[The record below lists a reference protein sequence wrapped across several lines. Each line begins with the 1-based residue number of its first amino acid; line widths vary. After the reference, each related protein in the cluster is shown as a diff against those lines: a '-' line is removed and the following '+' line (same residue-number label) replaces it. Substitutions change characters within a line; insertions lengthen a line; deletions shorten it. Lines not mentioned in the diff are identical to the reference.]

1 MKFQQWPKRDSDKNY
16 FKVPNEVFHIGLS
29 YPEISIYCYLL
40 SIEDR
45 ETYQCYPSY
54 KTIGKALGMSEN
66 TVSKYVRSLEEK
78 GLIRTEPTMVRSKDG
93 RPLNGNLLYTIR
105 PIQAAIELFYERQ
118 FQQLE
123 EDAARQRAAE
133 RLAESARESPQNA
146 LCAPFGEE
154 ASPSADP
161 GLEARFGPLSEV
173 LPGTRSTSAR
183 SAGSCGGFCGD
194 WKWGQNPGRDIISAV
209 TIPESLLSQGKNRGH
224 PRKGE
229 HYEQK
234 RKIPPLP
241 LTGEKGHPGAP
252 VSGGWEPEHHRL
264 H

>member
-1 MKFQQWPKRDSDKNY
+1 MKFQQWPKRDPDKNY

-123 EDAARQRAAE
+123 EDAARQRAAA

-146 LCAPFGEE
+146 LCAHFGAE
-154 ASPSADP
+154 ASPSTNL
-161 GLEARFGPLSEV
+161 GLEAQFGPLSEV
-173 LPGTRSTSAR
+173 PPRTKEK
-183 SAGSCGGFCGD
+183 AG
-194 WKWGQNPGRDIISAV
+194 
-209 TIPESLLSQGKNRGH
+209 
-224 PRKGE
+224 
-229 HYEQK
+229 
-234 RKIPPLP
+234 
-241 LTGEKGHPGAP
+241 
-252 VSGGWEPEHHRL
+252 
-264 H
+264 

>member
-1 MKFQQWPKRDSDKNY
+1 MKRTLPWQTPARNYYPLPKVLCRL
-16 FKVPNEVFHIGLS
+16 GLS
-29 YPEISIYCYLL
+29 PGVIAVYSFLMYCEN
-40 SIEDR
+40 SA
-45 ETYQCYPSY
+45 TYQCYPSY

-123 EDAARQRAAE
+123 EDAARQRAVE

-173 LPGTRSTSAR
+173 LPETKEK
-183 SAGSCGGFCGD
+183 AG
-194 WKWGQNPGRDIISAV
+194 
-209 TIPESLLSQGKNRGH
+209 
-224 PRKGE
+224 
-229 HYEQK
+229 
-234 RKIPPLP
+234 
-241 LTGEKGHPGAP
+241 
-252 VSGGWEPEHHRL
+252 
-264 H
+264 

>member
-1 MKFQQWPKRDSDKNY
+1 MKFQQWPKRDPDKNY

-105 PIQAAIELFYERQ
+105 PIQAAVELFYERQ

-133 RLAESARESPQNA
+133 RLAELARESPQNA
-146 LCAPFGEE
+146 CVRLSERKRVPVPPR
-154 ASPSADP
+154 SLRPN
-161 GLEARFGPLSEV
+161 LARFGGASGDERKSRINDGV
-173 LPGTRSTSAR
+173 ASAPCR
-183 SAGSCGGFCGD
+183 KHFCPQCGQLQGLLRGLEMGSKS
-194 WKWGQNPGRDIISAV
+194 WR
-209 TIPESLLSQGKNRGH
+209 
-224 PRKGE
+224 
-229 HYEQK
+229 
-234 RKIPPLP
+234 
-241 LTGEKGHPGAP
+241 
-252 VSGGWEPEHHRL
+252 
-264 H
+264 

>member
-1 MKFQQWPKRDSDKNY
+1 MKFHQWPKRDPDKNY

-105 PIQAAIELFYERQ
+105 PIPGVLEAFYERQ
-118 FQQLE
+118 FHAADLALE
-123 EDAARQRAAE
+123 RQRAEQRMA
-133 RLAESARESPQNA
+133 A
-146 LCAPFGEE
+146 L
-154 ASPSADP
+154 
-161 GLEARFGPLSEV
+161 
-173 LPGTRSTSAR
+173 
-183 SAGSCGGFCGD
+183 
-194 WKWGQNPGRDIISAV
+194 
-209 TIPESLLSQGKNRGH
+209 
-224 PRKGE
+224 
-229 HYEQK
+229 K
-234 RKIPPLP
+234 RK
-241 LTGEKGHPGAP
+241 ECA
-252 VSGGWEPEHHRL
+252 SGC
-264 H
+264 

>member
-1 MKFQQWPKRDSDKNY
+1 MKFQPWPKRDPDKNY

-118 FQQLE
+118 LTELE
-123 EDAARQRAAE
+123 LATERQRVVKLLRE
-133 RLAESARESPQNA
+133 RESPA
-146 LCAPFGEE
+146 
-154 ASPSADP
+154 
-161 GLEARFGPLSEV
+161 
-173 LPGTRSTSAR
+173 
-183 SAGSCGGFCGD
+183 
-194 WKWGQNPGRDIISAV
+194 
-209 TIPESLLSQGKNRGH
+209 
-224 PRKGE
+224 
-229 HYEQK
+229 
-234 RKIPPLP
+234 
-241 LTGEKGHPGAP
+241 
-252 VSGGWEPEHHRL
+252 
-264 H
+264 

>member
-1 MKFQQWPKRDSDKNY
+1 MKFQQWPKRDPDKNY

-93 RPLNGNLLYTIR
+93 RHLNGNLLYTIC

-123 EDAARQRAAE
+123 EDATRQRAAE
-133 RLAESARESPQNA
+133 RLAESARESP
-146 LCAPFGEE
+146 
-154 ASPSADP
+154 
-161 GLEARFGPLSEV
+161 
-173 LPGTRSTSAR
+173 
-183 SAGSCGGFCGD
+183 
-194 WKWGQNPGRDIISAV
+194 
-209 TIPESLLSQGKNRGH
+209 
-224 PRKGE
+224 
-229 HYEQK
+229 
-234 RKIPPLP
+234 
-241 LTGEKGHPGAP
+241 
-252 VSGGWEPEHHRL
+252 
-264 H
+264 

>member
-1 MKFQQWPKRDSDKNY
+1 MKFQQWPKRDPNKNY

-105 PIQAAIELFYERQ
+105 PIPGVLEAFYERQ
-118 FQQLE
+118 FRQAE
-123 EDAARQRAAE
+123 EAAARYRVAE
-133 RLAESARESPQNA
+133 LLKKSNAQGRQNA
-146 LCAPFGEE
+146 LCAPFREE
-154 ASPSADP
+154 ASPSPGQRIEAGCEPFSADVCRTK
-161 GLEARFGPLSEV
+161 EK
-173 LPGTRSTSAR
+173 
-183 SAGSCGGFCGD
+183 AG
-194 WKWGQNPGRDIISAV
+194 
-209 TIPESLLSQGKNRGH
+209 
-224 PRKGE
+224 
-229 HYEQK
+229 
-234 RKIPPLP
+234 
-241 LTGEKGHPGAP
+241 
-252 VSGGWEPEHHRL
+252 
-264 H
+264 

>member
-1 MKFQQWPKRDSDKNY
+1 MKFQQWPKRDPDKNY

-118 FQQLE
+118 FRQLE
-123 EDAARQRAAE
+123 EDTARQRAAE

-146 LCAPFGEE
+146 LCAPFGAGSESQCRPGVGGPIWPAFGGTPRDE
-154 ASPSADP
+154 RKSRINDGVASAP
-161 GLEARFGPLSEV
+161 V
-173 LPGTRSTSAR
+173 RSTSAR
-183 SAGSCGGFCGD
+183 SAGSCGAFAGIGNGV
-194 WKWGQNPGRDIISAV
+194 KIRAVIS
-209 TIPESLLSQGKNRGH
+209 SLRSLSPKAYCHKEKTGVN
-224 PRKGE
+224 PRKGAN
-229 HYEQK
+229 
-234 RKIPPLP
+234 L
-241 LTGEKGHPGAP
+241 
-252 VSGGWEPEHHRL
+252 
-264 H
+264 

>member
-1 MKFQQWPKRDSDKNY
+1 MKFQQWPKRDPDKNY

-54 KTIGKALGMSEN
+54 KTLGKTLGMSEN

-118 FQQLE
+118 LTELE
-123 EDAARQRAAE
+123 LATERQRVVKLLRE
-133 RLAESARESPQNA
+133 RESPA
-146 LCAPFGEE
+146 
-154 ASPSADP
+154 
-161 GLEARFGPLSEV
+161 
-173 LPGTRSTSAR
+173 
-183 SAGSCGGFCGD
+183 
-194 WKWGQNPGRDIISAV
+194 
-209 TIPESLLSQGKNRGH
+209 
-224 PRKGE
+224 
-229 HYEQK
+229 
-234 RKIPPLP
+234 
-241 LTGEKGHPGAP
+241 
-252 VSGGWEPEHHRL
+252 
-264 H
+264 

>member
-1 MKFQQWPKRDSDKNY
+1 MKFQQWSKRDPDKNY
-16 FKVPNEVFHIGLS
+16 FKVPNEVFHIDLS

-123 EDAARQRAAE
+123 EDAA
-133 RLAESARESPQNA
+133 

-154 ASPSADP
+154 ASPSADLE
-161 GLEARFGPLSEV
+161 LEAQFGPLSEEISR
-173 LPGTRSTSAR
+173 TKEK
-183 SAGSCGGFCGD
+183 AG
-194 WKWGQNPGRDIISAV
+194 
-209 TIPESLLSQGKNRGH
+209 
-224 PRKGE
+224 
-229 HYEQK
+229 
-234 RKIPPLP
+234 
-241 LTGEKGHPGAP
+241 
-252 VSGGWEPEHHRL
+252 
-264 H
+264 